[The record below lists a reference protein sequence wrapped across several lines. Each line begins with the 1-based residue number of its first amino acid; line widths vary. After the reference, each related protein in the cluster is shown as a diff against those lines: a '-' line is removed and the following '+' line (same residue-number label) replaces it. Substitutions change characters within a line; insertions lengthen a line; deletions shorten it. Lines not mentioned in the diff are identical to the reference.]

1 MRFSTHILTMML
13 ATMLVHSVIII
24 NFFLTP
30 IYMIMPCHLDV
41 YFSSAFY

>member
-24 NFFLTP
+24 NFFLT
-30 IYMIMPCHLDV
+30 YLHDHAMPLGCL
-41 YFSSAFY
+41 F